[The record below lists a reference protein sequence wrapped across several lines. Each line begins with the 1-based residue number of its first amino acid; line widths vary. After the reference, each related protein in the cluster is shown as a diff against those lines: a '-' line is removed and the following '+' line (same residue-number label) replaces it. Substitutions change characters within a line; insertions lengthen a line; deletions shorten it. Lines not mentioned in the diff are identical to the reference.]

1 MVGSVGAA
9 KDHHVFGEVGQVLAQ
24 FLVLLVL
31 AFIRFRPQLHPGVLP
46 DDVADAGGRETGQ
59 EGEGKGGGGGGRR
72 ARAGAVRALTWVS
85 LPTGQRRCPTRG
97 SGPPPSV

>member
-59 EGEGKGGGGGGRR
+59 EGEGKGGGGGEAGTRRRR
-72 ARAGAVRALTWVS
+72 AGTHLGFSPHRS
-85 LPTGQRRCPTRG
+85 EEMPHTR
-97 SGPPPSV
+97 

>member
-1 MVGSVGAA
+1 M
-9 KDHHVFGEVGQVLAQ
+9 

-31 AFIRFRPQLHPGVLP
+31 AFIRIRPQLHPGVLP

-59 EGEGKGGGGGGRR
+59 EREGEGKGGRR
-72 ARAGAVRALTWVS
+72 WPHAGAGRALTWVS
-85 LPTGQRRCPTRG
+85 LPTGPRRCPTRG